1 MSIILTPKI
10 SEKAIAFAEKG
21 VYVFEV
27 PTSANKIEVKKSV
40 EAAFKVDVVDVRML
54 ITKGK
59 VKTFKQVKGVQKNV
73 KKAMVKLKSGQTI
86 ALFEGAK

>member
-10 SEKAIAFAEKG
+10 SEKAIAFA
-21 VYVFEV
+21 
-27 PTSANKIEVKKSV
+27 
-40 EAAFKVDVVDVRML
+40 AAFKVDVVDVRML

-59 VKTFKQVKGVQKNV
+59 VKTFKQVKGTQKNV